1 MAITADH
8 GMSDKSLPDGSPN
21 VVYLKDV
28 LDERFGDGAT
38 RVVLPIT
45 DPYVRHHGALGG
57 FARVYCTDGTAPDRV
72 LDFIGDL
79 QGIEAVYDR
88 EAACREF
95 DLPPDREGDVV
106 AVSNANTAI
115 GSSEAE
121 HDLSELQGYRLRSH
135 GGLAERYVPFILSE
149 PLTDDFAR
157 RAGRGTINSY
167 EIFDYAIN
175 GV

>member
-1 MAITADH
+1 M
-8 GMSDKSLPDGSPN
+8 
-21 VVYLKDV
+21 
-28 LDERFGDGAT
+28 
-38 RVVLPIT
+38 
-45 DPYVRHHGALGG
+45 
-57 FARVYCTDGTAPDRV
+57 
-72 LDFIGDL
+72 DFIGDL
-79 QGIEAVYDR
+79 QGIEAVYER
-88 EAACREF
+88 AAACREF
-95 DLPPDREGDVV
+95 DLPPDREGDIVV
-106 AVSNANTAI
+106 VSNANTAI
-115 GSSEAE
+115 GRSEAE

>member
-57 FARVYCTDGTAPDRV
+57 FARVYCADGTAPDDV

-88 EAACREF
+88 EAACTRVR
-95 DLPPDREGDVV
+95 PSTRP
-106 AVSNANTAI
+106 
-115 GSSEAE
+115 
-121 HDLSELQGYRLRSH
+121 
-135 GGLAERYVPFILSE
+135 
-149 PLTDDFAR
+149 
-157 RAGRGTINSY
+157 
-167 EIFDYAIN
+167 
-175 GV
+175 